1 MIGMIF
7 TTPEEARRFVAAY
20 GDGRFD
26 ALDEG
31 VPQHDGTVLAMATGI
46 GKIKATLQ
54 TERLLRTHD
63 LDRLIHVGTCTGL
76 SDEAEVGRLFGASFV
91 VEGDRVALSAAA
103 YPRMPVEA
111 PDACDLSG
119 TMVTQDHAVE
129 GDEERQYWQRIGDV
143 TDTTAYAVAYVAG
156 QHGTSCTVVKA
167 ITAQAGEER
176 DSFQEDRRDG
186 YAQIADFALQALDA
200 A

>member
-7 TTPEEARRFVAAY
+7 TTPEEAGRFVTAY
-20 GDGRFD
+20 GNGRFD
-26 ALDEG
+26 SLDEG
-31 VPQHDGTVLAMATGI
+31 VPQHDGLVLVLATGI

-54 TERLLRTHD
+54 TERLLHAHD
-63 LDRLIHVGTCTGL
+63 LDRLVHLGTCTGL
-76 SDEAEVGRLFGASFV
+76 SEEAEVGRLFGASFA

-103 YPRMPVEA
+103 YPRMPLEA
-111 PDACDLSG
+111 PDTADLSG

-156 QHGTSCTVVKA
+156 QHGTPCTVAKA
-167 ITAQAGEER
+167 ITARAGEER
-176 DSFQEDRRDG
+176 DSFQEDRRAG
-186 YAQIADFALQALDA
+186 YAQIADFALRTIDA